1 MQKFLNIVFIQNEEA
16 EEPLR
21 ILEDQ
26 GEGAALRYLRQWD
39 YREDDGEDDGE
50 VYDENPGGNGDSV
63 YREGNYILTY
73 NTSLGYIGL
82 CKIMETEGI

>member
-1 MQKFLNIVFIQNEEA
+1 MKKSRTLNIVFIQNEEA

-39 YREDDGEDDGE
+39 YREEEGE
-50 VYDENPGGNGDSV
+50 VYDENPGGSGDSV
-63 YREGNYILTY
+63 YREGNYIMTY

>member
-1 MQKFLNIVFIQNEEA
+1 MQQFLNIVFIQNEEA

-39 YREDDGEDDGE
+39 YREDEVE
-50 VYDENPGGNGDSV
+50 VYDENPGGSGDSV

-73 NTSLGYIGL
+73 NTSLCYIEL